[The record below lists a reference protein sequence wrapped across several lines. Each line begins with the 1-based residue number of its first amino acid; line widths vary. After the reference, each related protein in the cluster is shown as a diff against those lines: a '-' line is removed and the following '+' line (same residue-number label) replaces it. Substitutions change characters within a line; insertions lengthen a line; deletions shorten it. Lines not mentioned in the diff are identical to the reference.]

1 MKTPEVG
8 DCVALPH
15 GGIGSI
21 EARIIR
27 VDAVRRQ
34 VVASMLISDED
45 TPFHLT
51 FDDVSR
57 LYQADAEV
65 APKPS

>member
-1 MKTPEVG
+1 MKIPEVG
-8 DCVALPH
+8 DSVVLPR
-15 GGIGSI
+15 GAIGSI

-34 VVASMLISDED
+34 VVASMLVSDED

-57 LYQADAEV
+57 LDSADAKV

>member
-1 MKTPEVG
+1 MRIPEVG
-8 DCVALPH
+8 DSVVLPH
-15 GGIGSI
+15 GAIGSF

-34 VVASMLISDED
+34 VVASMLVSDED
-45 TPFHLT
+45 TSFHLT

-57 LYQADAEV
+57 LESARASV
-65 APKPS
+65 APMPS

>member
-8 DCVALPH
+8 DSVVLPH

-34 VVASMLISDED
+34 VVASMLVSDED

-57 LYQADAEV
+57 LDS
-65 APKPS
+65 APARGPDPS